1 MAAGMLMD
9 AMGIV
14 LGLFARGRVGAR
26 TPSLWWSP
34 DAGTD
39 LLQDGISIDPK
50 DPGLDRLLPT
60 IRLVTPMDP
69 ETFTEATG
77 LALIKADGFEG
88 RLGHCGGR
96 KRVNWTPAQPRDAFN
111 SLANLVQIGATL
123 EGVFWLEDK
132 RLCIEGALPSDATLF
147 GQDAHDVRFCAILD
161 FSGGGAD
168 KILVSL
174 TRGVCT
180 NTVGA
185 AEYSA
190 KAGGNIFTIRHSKT
204 IQKSWEVNAPAFL
217 ADYSAKVG
225 EYAARIQSLNERKL
239 VLDPTATEAERVKA
253 ADAVFLAMLGGAL
266 DKDAATRVNTRRNRE
281 LNALRRAYKVER
293 LNAQATGFDPDSV
306 RVAYEAYTNVANHG
320 GTFTEKKAGLDVE
333 SWRPY
338 LNGARTDAG
347 RTMALVSG
355 AATSGAMSSALAFAV
370 AT

>member
-1 MAAGMLMD
+1 MAAGMMLD
-9 AMGIV
+9 ALGIV
-14 LGLFARGRVGAR
+14 LGLFAQGRVGAR
-26 TPSLWWSP
+26 TKSLWWSP
-34 DAGTD
+34 NAGTD
-39 LLQDGISIDPK
+39 LMQDGVSIDPS
-50 DPGLDRLLPT
+50 DPGLDRLLPQ

-69 ETFTEATG
+69 ETFSEATG

-88 RLGHCGGR
+88 RLGHAGGQV
-96 KRVNWTPAQPRDAFN
+96 RVNWTPAQPRDAFN
-111 SLANLVQIGATL
+111 SLANLVEIGATL
-123 EGVFWLEDK
+123 EGVFWLQGG

-147 GQDAHDVRFCAILD
+147 GKDAHDVRFCAVLD

-174 TRGVCT
+174 TRGVCS

-190 KAGGNIFTIRHSKT
+190 KRGGNIFTIRHSKT

-225 EYAARIQSLNERKL
+225 EYAARIQSLNDRKL
-239 VLDPTATEAERVKA
+239 VIDPAASASDRVKA

-266 DKDAATRVNTRRNRE
+266 DSEAATRVNTRRNRE
-281 LNALRRAYKVER
+281 MNALRAAYAVER
-293 LNAQATGFDPDSV
+293 LNAKATGFDPDSV

-320 GTFTEKKAGLDVE
+320 GTFVEKKAGQDVE

-355 AATSGAMSSALAFAV
+355 AATAGAMSSALAFAV